1 MNIYLDNAS
10 TTFPKPKV
18 VSDSIYN
25 FLIDIGGN
33 PGRSNHSN
41 GMESNR
47 LLLDAR
53 ETIASF
59 FNFNNISNV
68 IFTSNITSS
77 LNILINGCLKNG
89 DHVITTSIEHNSVLR
104 PLFKLQSNNFIELSI
119 VDSNEFGF
127 INVSDIKNSIKENTK
142 FIILSHASNVL
153 GSIQP
158 IEEIGKLCKD
168 NGIFFILDSAQSAGV
183 LDIDFK
189 KLNLSALA
197 FTGHKSL
204 FGPQGIGG
212 FIITDE
218 LNEICNPYILGGTG
232 SMSYSLAQPD
242 FLPDKFESG
251 TLNMPGIVGLN
262 EGIKFINKEGL
273 NSIYEKN
280 SYLRNLLISNLQD
293 IKNIQLYEDFNNPN
307 YTSCVSFN
315 STKMN
320 TAELS
325 YELDY
330 KYGIKN
336 RSGLHCAPLTHKSIG
351 SFPDGTVRLSISY
364 FNTIEDINYTIDS
377 INKILK
383 WILTSLDV
391 NNYIREVLLWKL

>member
-25 FLIDIGGN
+25 FLVNIGGN
-33 PGRSNHSN
+33 PGRSNHNN

-47 LLLDAR
+47 LLLEAR

-68 IFTSNITSS
+68 IFASNITSS
-77 LNILINGCLKNG
+77 LNILINGCLKKG
-89 DHVITTSIEHNSVLR
+89 DHVITSSIEHNSVLR
-104 PLFKLQSNNFIELSI
+104 PLFKLENNNLIELSI
-119 VDSNEFGF
+119 VNSNEFGF
-127 INVSDIKNSIKENTK
+127 INVVDIKNAIRKNTK
-142 FIILSHASNVL
+142 LIILSHASNVL

-158 IEEIGKLCKD
+158 IEEIGRLCKD

-183 LDIDFK
+183 LDIDFT

-212 FIITDE
+212 FIITNE

-232 SMSYSLAQPD
+232 SMSYSLDQPD

-251 TLNMPGIVGLN
+251 TLNMLGIVGLN

-273 NSIYEKN
+273 NTIYEKN

-293 IKNIQLYEDFNNPN
+293 IRNIQLYEDFNNPN

-315 STKMN
+315 STKMD

-351 SFPDGTVRLSISY
+351 SFPNGTVRLSISY
-364 FNTIEDINYTIDS
+364 FNTVEDINYTIDS
-377 INKILK
+377 INQILK
-383 WILTSLDV
+383 
-391 NNYIREVLLWKL
+391 

>member
-25 FLIDIGGN
+25 FLVNIGGN
-33 PGRSNHSN
+33 PGRSNHNN

-47 LLLDAR
+47 LLLETR

-77 LNILINGCLKNG
+77 LNILINGCLKKG
-89 DHVITTSIEHNSVLR
+89 DHVITSSIEHNSVLR
-104 PLFKLQSNNFIELSI
+104 PLFKLENNNLIELSI
-119 VDSNEFGF
+119 VNSNEFGF
-127 INVSDIKNSIKENTK
+127 INVVDIKNAIRKNTK
-142 FIILSHASNVL
+142 LIILSHASNVL

-158 IEEIGKLCKD
+158 IEEIGRLCKD

-183 LDIDFK
+183 LDIDFT

-212 FIITDE
+212 FIITNE

-232 SMSYSLAQPD
+232 SMSYSLDQPD

-251 TLNMPGIVGLN
+251 TLNMLGIVGLN

-273 NSIYEKN
+273 NTIYEKN

-293 IKNIQLYEDFNNPN
+293 IRNIQLYEDFNNPN

-315 STKMN
+315 STKMD

-351 SFPDGTVRLSISY
+351 SFPNGTVRLSISY
-364 FNTIEDINYTIDS
+364 FNTVEDINYTIDS
-377 INKILK
+377 INQILK
-383 WILTSLDV
+383 
-391 NNYIREVLLWKL
+391 

>member
-25 FLIDIGGN
+25 FLVNIGGN
-33 PGRSNHSN
+33 PGRSNHNN

-47 LLLDAR
+47 LLLEAR

-68 IFTSNITSS
+68 IFASNITSS
-77 LNILINGCLKNG
+77 LNILINGCLKKG
-89 DHVITTSIEHNSVLR
+89 DHVITSSIEHNSVLR
-104 PLFKLQSNNFIELSI
+104 PLFKLENNNLIELSI
-119 VDSNEFGF
+119 VNSNEFGF
-127 INVSDIKNSIKENTK
+127 INVVDIKNAIRKNTK
-142 FIILSHASNVL
+142 LIILSHASNVL

-158 IEEIGKLCKD
+158 IEEIGRLCKD

-183 LDIDFK
+183 LDIDFT

-232 SMSYSLAQPD
+232 SMSYSLDQPD

-273 NSIYEKN
+273 NTIYEKN

-293 IKNIQLYEDFNNPN
+293 IRNIQLYEDFNNPN

-364 FNTIEDINYTIDS
+364 FNTVEDINYTIDS
-377 INKILK
+377 INQILK
-383 WILTSLDV
+383 
-391 NNYIREVLLWKL
+391 

>member
-18 VSDSIYN
+18 VSDSIYK
-25 FLIDIGGN
+25 FLVNIGGN
-33 PGRSNHSN
+33 PGRSNHNN

-53 ETIASF
+53 ENIASF
-59 FNFNNISNV
+59 FNFNNMSNV

-77 LNILINGCLKNG
+77 LNILINGCLKKG

-104 PLFKLQSNNFIELSI
+104 PLFKLESNNFIELSI
-119 VDSNEFGF
+119 VNSNEFGF
-127 INVSDIKNSIKENTK
+127 INVNDIQNSIRENTK
-142 FIILSHASNVL
+142 FVILSHASNVL

-158 IEEIGKLCKD
+158 IEEIGRLCKD
-168 NGIFFILDSAQSAGV
+168 NDIFFILDSAQSAGV
-183 LDIDFK
+183 LDIDFAR
-189 KLNLSALA
+189 LNLSALA

-218 LNEICNPYILGGTG
+218 LNDICNPYILGGTG
-232 SMSYSLAQPD
+232 SMSYSLDQPD

-262 EGIKFINKEGL
+262 EGIKFINNEGL

-293 IKNIQLYEDFNNPN
+293 IKNIQLYEDFSNSN

-315 STKMN
+315 STKMD

-330 KYGIKN
+330 KYGVKN

-364 FNTIEDINYTIDS
+364 FNTIEDINYTVDS

-383 WILTSLDV
+383 
-391 NNYIREVLLWKL
+391 

>member
-25 FLIDIGGN
+25 FLINIGGN
-33 PGRSNHSN
+33 PGRSNHNN

-47 LLLDAR
+47 LLLEAR

-77 LNILINGCLKNG
+77 LNILINGCLKKG
-89 DHVITTSIEHNSVLR
+89 DHVITSSIEHNSVLR
-104 PLFKLQSNNFIELSI
+104 PLFKLENNNLIELSI
-119 VDSNEFGF
+119 VNSNEFGF
-127 INVSDIKNSIKENTK
+127 INVVDIKNAIRKNTK
-142 FIILSHASNVL
+142 LIILSHASNVL

-158 IEEIGKLCKD
+158 IEEIGRLCKD
-168 NGIFFILDSAQSAGV
+168 KGIFFILDSAQSAGV
-183 LDIDFK
+183 LDIDFT

-232 SMSYSLAQPD
+232 SMSYSLDQPD

-273 NSIYEKN
+273 NTIYEKN

-293 IKNIQLYEDFNNPN
+293 IKNIQLYEDFNTPN

-315 STKMN
+315 STKMD

-364 FNTIEDINYTIDS
+364 FNTVEDINYTIDS
-377 INKILK
+377 INQILK
-383 WILTSLDV
+383 
-391 NNYIREVLLWKL
+391 